1 MQVWITEE
9 KNLPKPIS
17 QNVTRIDWQTMKG
30 YTFWPTPWKARSST
44 FAVDIWKQRF
54 WDYFEENKMV
64 AESSAAQQVCWILET
79 NHMLKMEKQLTI
91 KNVTVCLIKK
101 TIKKRK
107 ILTISIFLL

>member
-30 YTFWPTPWKARSST
+30 YTFWPTPWKAGSST

-79 NHMLKMEKQLTI
+79 NHMLKMEK
-91 KNVTVCLIKK
+91 N
-101 TIKKRK
+101 
-107 ILTISIFLL
+107 

>member
-30 YTFWPTPWKARSST
+30 YTFWPTPWKAGSST

-79 NHMLKMEKQLTI
+79 NHMLKMEKKLTI
-91 KNVTVCLIKK
+91 KNVKVCLIKK
-101 TIKKRK
+101 TIKKEK
-107 ILTISIFLL
+107 Y